1 MTPIWKQIA
10 LLQNPAKRKQM
21 MAGLARFFLCLPL
34 VLTPWLWGTTEAW
47 SIRFVEGLCLWA
59 VLCVLVQLAVERRLP
74 TPFPRLHFLLTVVV
88 AGIVVAQWLR
98 PVTMELFAGGMLYRL
113 PEGATRWP
121 FTVAPGVTA
130 DWGFRWGTWILF
142 GWALWAHPRNP
153 QEVRSILKVLVWNA
167 VILAVVGI
175 TQYLSGTDRLLWL
188 RKPRHLCTLFGPFVY
203 HNNFAA
209 YVNLLFPAAMGLALL
224 PGLRPSRRDLSM
236 DRPNSS
242 APLAGQIFWSMGAGL
257 ILASVSLAYS
267 SSGSIVAGLTLGL
280 VLLDAWLRRRKANHG
295 SEPNEKGSA
304 VKDWRLPVLVL
315 LAGGFLLLGGNL
327 SKVLMRFERAAVDA
341 PGRTLVYEACWY
353 ASKTSPAWGYG
364 LGSFTSVYP
373 FYRQAEVRDLYYEYA
388 HSDWV
393 ELLLEFGWAGG
404 IPVALWA
411 LASVAYPLRERW
423 NRTSP
428 IRRSLGSVLA
438 IGVFGCLIHAA
449 MDFPLKIAS
458 IQLTWVALVALGAV
472 GARQFS
478 QSQKPDAS

>member
-1 MTPIWKQIA
+1 MA
-10 LLQNPAKRKQM
+10 ARNPAR
-21 MAGLARFFLCLPL
+21 
-34 VLTPWLWGTTEAW
+34 
-47 SIRFVEGLCLWA
+47 
-59 VLCVLVQLAVERRLP
+59 
-74 TPFPRLHFLLTVVV
+74 
-88 AGIVVAQWLR
+88 
-98 PVTMELFAGGMLYRL
+98 
-113 PEGATRWP
+113 
-121 FTVAPGVTA
+121 
-130 DWGFRWGTWILF
+130 
-142 GWALWAHPRNP
+142 
-153 QEVRSILKVLVWNA
+153 
-167 VILAVVGI
+167 
-175 TQYLSGTDRLLWL
+175 
-188 RKPRHLCTLFGPFVY
+188 
-203 HNNFAA
+203 
-209 YVNLLFPAAMGLALL
+209 
-224 PGLRPSRRDLSM
+224 
-236 DRPNSS
+236 
-242 APLAGQIFWSMGAGL
+242 
-257 ILASVSLAYS
+257 
-267 SSGSIVAGLTLGL
+267 
-280 VLLDAWLRRRKANHG
+280 LRRRKANHG

-393 ELLLEFGWAGG
+393 ELLLEFGWVGSLPIA
-404 IPVALWA
+404 IWA
-411 LASVAYPLRERW
+411 FAAAAYPLRERW

-438 IGVFGCLIHAA
+438 IGILGCLVHAA

-478 QSQKPDAS
+478 QNQKPDAS